1 MQLNVEVSWARKELN
16 DQAEMLFKYHELKA
30 PA

>member
-1 MQLNVEVSWARKELN
+1 MNVEVSWDRKELS